1 MKRPIERSWGER
13 FLRLFN
19 LQRSSSFKIIDQPNP
34 PEPDLRC
41 EDADS
46 GEALFLEITELWEY
60 DADAKDLYD
69 LVRGKAS
76 EDEQLHRKL
85 GEDAKQNHYDEYFS
99 RLTERIDEKCSCR
112 YVASG
117 PIILVI
123 GDRSPFSSI
132 DEVQKEIL
140 SNIRI
145 PDKHPFA
152 GISLV
157 LLEPFTDGEYRLL
170 QIV

>member
-1 MKRPIERSWGER
+1 MKRLIERTWGER
-13 FLRLFN
+13 FLKLYN
-19 LQRSSSFKIIDQPNP
+19 LQHSLSFKIVLQPNP
-34 PEPDLRC
+34 PEPDLKC
-41 EDADS
+41 EDAGS
-46 GEALFLEITELWEY
+46 GETLFLEITELWEN

-69 LVRGKAS
+69 LVRGKVS

-85 GEDAKQNHYDEYFS
+85 AEDARQDHYDEYFN
-99 RLTERIDEKCSCR
+99 RLMERIDEKCSCR

-123 GDRSPFSSI
+123 GDESPFSAV
-132 DEVQKEIL
+132 DEVKKEIL

-152 GISLV
+152 EISLV
-157 LLEPFTDGEYRLL
+157 LLEPFPYGEHRLL

>member
-1 MKRPIERSWGER
+1 MKRLIESTWGER
-13 FLRLFN
+13 FLKLYN
-19 LQRSSSFKIIDQPNP
+19 VQHSTSFRITSQPNP
-34 PEPDLRC
+34 PEPDLKC
-41 EDADS
+41 EDPGS
-46 GEALFLEITELWEY
+46 GDVLFLEITELWEN

-69 LVRGKAS
+69 LVRGIVT

-85 GEDAKQNHYDEYFS
+85 AEDARKDPYDAYFN
-99 RLTERIDEKCSCR
+99 RLMDRIYEKCSCR

-123 GDRSPFSSI
+123 GDKSPFSSVT
-132 DEVQKEIL
+132 EVQEEIL

-145 PDKHPFA
+145 PDEHPFA

-157 LLEPFTDGEYRLL
+157 LLEPSTYGEYRLL